1 MVADTRLDDLT
12 FVVFDTETTG
22 LNPASDSIVQIAA
35 VRLVNNRRV
44 EGEVFDTLVDPGRPI
59 PLSSTEVHGISDSM
73 VIGAP
78 DVTEALR
85 QFHRFARGSVLIAH
99 NAPFDMEFLRREE
112 AAIGAAFDHP
122 VLDTVL
128 LSAVVFGQLD
138 QHSLDALTA
147 RLGITIPEE
156 ARHTAIGDTV
166 ATADAFLK
174 LVPMLRA
181 RGLETFGQVVAEV
194 RKHGR
199 LLKDL
204 NG

>member
-1 MVADTRLDDLT
+1 MVYGQ
-12 FVVFDTETTG
+12 TE
-22 LNPASDSIVQIAA
+22 
-35 VRLVNNRRV
+35 
-44 EGEVFDTLVDPGRPI
+44 
-59 PLSSTEVHGISDSM
+59 H
-73 VIGAP
+73 
-78 DVTEALR
+78 
-85 QFHRFARGSVLIAH
+85 
-99 NAPFDMEFLRREE
+99 
-112 AAIGAAFDHP
+112 
-122 VLDTVL
+122 
-128 LSAVVFGQLD
+128 
-138 QHSLDALTA
+138 HSLDALTA

-181 RGLETFGQVVAEV
+181 RGLETFGEVVAEV